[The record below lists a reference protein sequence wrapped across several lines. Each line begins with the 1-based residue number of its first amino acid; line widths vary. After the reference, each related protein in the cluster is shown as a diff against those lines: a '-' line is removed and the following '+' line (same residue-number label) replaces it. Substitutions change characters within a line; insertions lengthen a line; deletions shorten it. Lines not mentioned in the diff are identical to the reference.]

1 MGSVPPLLSFLLMI
15 AAGWVHRHQLIVIEF
30 LQAENRLLK
39 ERLHGKR
46 IRFTDAERALLARK
60 AKAVGRKALL
70 ELDTIVSP
78 DTLLRWHRRL
88 VAQKWNF
95 THRRGPGRPGIMR
108 HISELI
114 VRMAQENPRW
124 GYTRIQGAL
133 ANLSHK
139 VGRGTIANVLK
150 RNGIE
155 PSPERGTRTPWSTFL
170 KAHWKVLAASD
181 FLTVEVWT
189 GRGLVTHYLLF
200 VISLADR
207 VVNIAGITTRPDE
220 SWMLQIARN
229 VTDSQAGALRAK
241 RYLIIDRDT
250 KYSEQFRRLIRDNGT
265 KVIRLPPMSPNLN
278 AYAERFVRSIKDEC
292 LNRMIFV
299 GQASLRRAVAEYV
312 DHYHAERNHQGL
324 ANRLIHVPKAA
335 SANVG
340 AIYRRPRLGGT
351 HPLRLDGAHEA
362 IRVDLRASEPELR
375 SHARL
380 LQRGQL
386 TCLPSSPA
394 MGNQGC
400 KLPAQCQNHKLRCCR
415 LIPEMVEKEGGFRH

>member
-39 ERLHGKR
+39 DRLRGRR

-60 AKAVGRKALL
+60 AKAVGRRALL

-78 DTLLRWHRRL
+78 DTLLRWHRQF
-88 VAQKWNF
+88 VAEKWNF
-95 THRRGPGRPGIMR
+95 AERRGVGRPGIMR
-108 HISELI
+108 HIADLI
-114 VRMAQENPRW
+114 VRMAQDNRGW

-133 ANLSHK
+133 ANLNHK

-150 RNGIE
+150 RNGVE
-155 PSPERGTRTPWSTFL
+155 PSPERSRRTPWSTFL

-189 GRGLVTHYLLF
+189 AKGLVTHYLLF

-207 VVNIAGITTRPDE
+207 VVTIAGITTRPDE
-220 SWMLQIARN
+220 SWMLQMGRN
-229 VTDSQAGALRAK
+229 VTDSQSGALQAK

-250 KYSEQFRRLIRDNGT
+250 KYSQQFRRLILGSGT

-292 LNRMIFV
+292 LDRMIFV
-299 GQASLRRAVAEYV
+299 GQGSLRRAVAEYMT
-312 DHYHAERNHQGL
+312 HYHAERNHQGL
-324 ANRLIHVPKAA
+324 DNRLITPKAIA
-335 SANVG
+335 AKDG
-340 AIYRRPRLGGT
+340 AILRHARLGGMLNFYYRT
-351 HPLRLDGAHEA
+351 AA
-362 IRVDLRASEPELR
+362 
-375 SHARL
+375 
-380 LQRGQL
+380 
-386 TCLPSSPA
+386 
-394 MGNQGC
+394 
-400 KLPAQCQNHKLRCCR
+400 
-415 LIPEMVEKEGGFRH
+415 

>member
-1 MGSVPPLLSFLLMI
+1 MGSVPPFLSFLLMI

-39 ERLHGKR
+39 DRLCGRR
-46 IRFTDAERALLARK
+46 IRFTEAERFLLARK

-78 DTLLRWHRRL
+78 DTLSRWNRRL

-95 THRRGPGRPGIMR
+95 AARRSAGRPGIKR

-114 VRMAQENPRW
+114 VRMAQENPSW

-139 VGRGTIANVLK
+139 AARGTIANVLK
-150 RNGIE
+150 RNGID
-155 PSPERGTRTPWSTFL
+155 PWPERGSRTQWSTFL
-170 KAHWKVLAASD
+170 KAHWKVLAAGD

-189 GRGLVTHYLLF
+189 GRGPVTHYLPF
-200 VISLADR
+200 VVSLADR

-229 VTDSQAGALRAK
+229 MTDSQSGALHAK
-241 RYLIIDRDT
+241 RYLIIDRDN
-250 KYSEQFRRLIRDNGT
+250 KYSERFRRVIRDSGT
-265 KVIRLPPMSPNLN
+265 NVIRLSPMSPNLN

-299 GQASLRRAVAEYV
+299 GQGSLRHAVIEYMA
-312 DHYHAERNHQGL
+312 HYHTERNHQG
-324 ANRLIHVPKAA
+324 
-335 SANVG
+335 
-340 AIYRRPRLGGT
+340 
-351 HPLRLDGAHEA
+351 
-362 IRVDLRASEPELR
+362 
-375 SHARL
+375 
-380 LQRGQL
+380 
-386 TCLPSSPA
+386 
-394 MGNQGC
+394 
-400 KLPAQCQNHKLRCCR
+400 
-415 LIPEMVEKEGGFRH
+415 